1 MVQMLMTN
9 GEKVFVVS
17 LPKHI
22 SLDRAEKKGFGGGN
36 PERSAGDA
44 KEKVVRRNARPL
56 TLFSNSPKSLE
67 NKSLPRSVNKK
78 TNSQLPKDVWR
89 NDSMA
94 RARLVIGLRESAGT
108 KRNSRPRY
116 IDCNNLY
123 SVIVRLPLARLF
135 PIYTYR
141 LPYAV
146 HNVKGENKKKKDD
159 KEMKTLPLFI
169 SNGFSISFLIFFF
182 SSLRRWGRRRVTTF
196 TGCLLLNR

>member
-22 SLDRAEKKGFGGGN
+22 SLDRAEQKKGFGGGN

-146 HNVKGENKKKKDD
+146 HNVKGENKKKKMT
-159 KEMKTLPLFI
+159 K
-169 SNGFSISFLIFFF
+169 
-182 SSLRRWGRRRVTTF
+182 R
-196 TGCLLLNR
+196 

>member
-22 SLDRAEKKGFGGGN
+22 SLDRAEQKKGFGGGN

-78 TNSQLPKDVWR
+78 KTILNFPKMFGAMIRWHEPVW
-89 NDSMA
+89 S
-94 RARLVIGLRESAGT
+94 
-108 KRNSRPRY
+108 
-116 IDCNNLY
+116 
-123 SVIVRLPLARLF
+123 
-135 PIYTYR
+135 
-141 LPYAV
+141 
-146 HNVKGENKKKKDD
+146 
-159 KEMKTLPLFI
+159 
-169 SNGFSISFLIFFF
+169 
-182 SSLRRWGRRRVTTF
+182 
-196 TGCLLLNR
+196 

>member
-22 SLDRAEKKGFGGGN
+22 SLDRAEKKGVWRGESGTIRWGRQRKSCAEECATF
-36 PERSAGDA
+36 DFVLQLA
-44 KEKVVRRNARPL
+44 KIPRKQEPSKVCQQ
-56 TLFSNSPKSLE
+56 
-67 NKSLPRSVNKK
+67 K
-78 TNSQLPKDVWR
+78 TDSQLPKDVWR

-146 HNVKGENKKKKDD
+146 HNVKGENKKKKMT
-159 KEMKTLPLFI
+159 K
-169 SNGFSISFLIFFF
+169 
-182 SSLRRWGRRRVTTF
+182 R
-196 TGCLLLNR
+196 

>member
-1 MVQMLMTN
+1 MERKFLLCRCQNT
-9 GEKVFVVS
+9 S
-17 LPKHI
+17 LLTGQK
-22 SLDRAEKKGFGGGN
+22 KKGFGGGN

-146 HNVKGENKKKKDD
+146 HNVKGENKKKKMT
-159 KEMKTLPLFI
+159 KRWKLYHFLFPMA
-169 SNGFSISFLIFFF
+169 
-182 SSLRRWGRRRVTTF
+182 SL
-196 TGCLLLNR
+196 